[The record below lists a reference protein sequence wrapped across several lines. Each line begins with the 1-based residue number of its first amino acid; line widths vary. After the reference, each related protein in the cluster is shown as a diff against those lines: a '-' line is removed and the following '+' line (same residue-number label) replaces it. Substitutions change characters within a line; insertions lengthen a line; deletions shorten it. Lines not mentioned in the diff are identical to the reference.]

1 MKALLYF
8 NLPQEQQE
16 FQLRHPSQDETRRAN
31 VLREEMLSQ
40 FRMFGE
46 SLSIIREEVTGIK
59 PRLDRV
65 EEKVTVLES
74 AVRTNGRDINAL
86 KDAVHR
92 NTEAIHAVQADVVI
106 LKSDVAILKLDV
118 SILKSDVSEIKGDIK
133 VYNQRLS
140 AIEA

>member
-1 MKALLYF
+1 VKSPKNPSKEPSL
-8 NLPQEQQE
+8 
-16 FQLRHPSQDETRRAN
+16 PSQDETRRAN

-86 KDAVHR
+86 KDAVHG
-92 NTEAIHAVQADVVI
+92 NTEATHAMQTD
-106 LKSDVAILKLDV
+106 LKSI
-118 SILKSDVSEIKGDIK
+118 
-133 VYNQRLS
+133 NQRLS